1 MTAFQS
7 LGCLLVGS
15 SIPLGIVFL
24 VLRRGWRQFGVADAY
39 QQVARQLGLWADTR
53 GISVHGQLG
62 DRRIWVGEVL
72 VGHGPNRRTETWGLV
87 DLERPLGLGLR
98 VARPG
103 LFRRGRGLPL
113 QEEIAR
119 RLTATADDPQLGE
132 RLLGA
137 DVQAALA
144 RLVGTWRDVEVTDD
158 VVRVRLAEPEASPA
172 RLRMLVDAMLD
183 LAVRLEAARA
193 ELPAPASVVPSLP
206 AWETLAAHLDLR
218 FDPRYPALD
227 AELAGRRVRAIARWT
242 ARGWRTDLRLW
253 FRPHEAT
260 GLRIFAQRAPD
271 GYWSVGQDVPLG
283 DPDFDGLF
291 VVKAWDP
298 LWVAEALV
306 PEARAALVALRDD
319 TDLEVDDHAV
329 VLRDLPNDPEGL
341 PARLERMVA
350 LADALGW

>member
-1 MTAFQS
+1 MTALGS

-15 SIPLGIVFL
+15 ALPLGALAL
-24 VLRRGWRQFGVADAY
+24 VLRRGWRQFGVSDAY

-72 VGHGPNRRTETWGLV
+72 VGHGPRRRTETWGLV

-98 VARPG
+98 VAGKG
-103 LFRRGRGLPL
+103 LFRRARGIPL
-113 QEEIAR
+113 QEEVAR
-119 RLTATADDPQLGE
+119 RLVATAEDPALGE
-132 RLLGA
+132 RLLRD
-137 DVQAALA
+137 DVQGAIA
-144 RLVGTWRDVEVTDD
+144 RLAGTWRDLEVTDD

-183 LAVRLEAARA
+183 LAVRLEASRA
-193 ELPAPASVVPSLP
+193 ELPAPAGIAPSLP
-206 AWETLAAHLDLR
+206 AWQTLAARLDLR
-218 FDPRYPALD
+218 FDPRYPALE

-242 ARGWRTDLRLW
+242 ARGWCTDLRLW
-253 FRPHEAT
+253 FRPHDAT

-283 DPDFDGLF
+283 DPEFDRLF

-298 LWVAEALV
+298 LWVADALV
-306 PEARAALVALRDD
+306 ADARAALIALRDD

-329 VLRDLPNDPEGL
+329 VVRDLPNDPEGL
-341 PARLERMVA
+341 PGRLERMVA